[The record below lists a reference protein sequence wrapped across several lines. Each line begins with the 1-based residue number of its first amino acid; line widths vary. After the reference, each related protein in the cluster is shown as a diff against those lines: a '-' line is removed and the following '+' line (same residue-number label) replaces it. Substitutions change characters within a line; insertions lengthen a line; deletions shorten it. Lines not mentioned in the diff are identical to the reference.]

1 MRQRPFCFISSVS
14 YSKPPQGHEQL
25 VIQPWPLLL
34 ARFLALD
41 CKKVFLF
48 NKRKITITRSL
59 KRTSQSREYGE
70 REVRLETKM
79 ASLILIL
86 LASLVFADA
95 SINFHHAMAGDSGC
109 NSCMETSRKAETTL
123 KEISLL
129 KEFDMLSSEVCHFL
143 PGNFET
149 QCLHKSMM
157 QIRHAKLS
165 LQELFREKSL
175 CNSTGLCID
184 QPKLQD
190 EVENFVE
197 NKIIQEFEDERACIA
212 CRRAIRELLMKM
224 KQPKLRRKI
233 IESLIDYCEESEDD
247 EDLCKQIVYKY
258 APTVL
263 AKLEKLKS
271 NEMCFMMG
279 MCDEG
284 MALDEILY

>member
-14 YSKPPQGHEQL
+14 YSKPPQYSPVPFDTLHLPCEKNETRIEVL
-25 VIQPWPLLL
+25 S
-34 ARFLALD
+34 
-41 CKKVFLF
+41 
-48 NKRKITITRSL
+48 KRKDLDAVLLIVVTLPSAILPNLYSGLHNPENTV
-59 KRTSQSREYGE
+59 KE
-70 REVRLETKM
+70 RYSSEIMVIPE
-79 ASLILIL
+79 
-86 LASLVFADA
+86 
-95 SINFHHAMAGDSGC
+95 GDSGC

-190 EVENFVE
+190 EVDIFVE
-197 NKIIQEFEDERACIA
+197 NKMIQEFEDERACIA